1 MFNNNGGQGGGTGP
15 YDYIGSPQH
24 AEAMRFEHEQ
34 ALNRERNNGNAR
46 FQDGV
51 TYGANAAWANAN
63 VQINQLKREREKL
76 ILQVQDLQN
85 ELNRVIDVAVKN
97 NAIADSDIQQWEEYT
112 EQLKGSLS
120 KVTDE
125 KDKLIIEN
133 EELKKQTSGSEELYK
148 VIRNLQEANKNMLT
162 KIKDLTELNTAL
174 DSTIDGILFDS
185 GVYQYW
191 RDLRSQHFRD
201 ETQ

>member
-63 VQINQLKREREKL
+63 VQINQLKREREQL
-76 ILQVQDLQN
+76 ILQVQGLQTR
-85 ELNRVIDVAVKN
+85 LNNVKDSFKETVANANAAIDSWK
-97 NAIADSDIQQWEEYT
+97 
-112 EQLKGSLS
+112 
-120 KVTDE
+120 KVTNEIEDE
-125 KDKLIIEN
+125 IDSLKQDKAALINEN
-133 EELKKQTSGSEELYK
+133 EALKKQSSGSDELYK
-148 VIRNLQEANKNMLT
+148 VIKNLQEANQNMLT

>member
-1 MFNNNGGQGGGTGP
+1 M
-15 YDYIGSPQH
+15 
-24 AEAMRFEHEQ
+24 
-34 ALNRERNNGNAR
+34 
-46 FQDGV
+46 
-51 TYGANAAWANAN
+51 
-63 VQINQLKREREKL
+63 

>member
-34 ALNRERNNGNAR
+34 ALNRERLRGNGQFN
-46 FQDGV
+46 DGV
-51 TYGANAAWANAN
+51 IFGANAAWEKAN
-63 VQINQLKREREKL
+63 VQINQLKREREQL
-76 ILQVQDLQN
+76 ILQVQGLQT
-85 ELNRVIDVAVKN
+85 ELNRVSDVFNETVDDAKN
-97 NAIADSDIQQWEEYT
+97 TIADWKKLTSDLDNQIDC
-112 EQLKGSLS
+112 LKE
-120 KVTDE
+120 DNA
-125 KDKLIIEN
+125 KLTIEN
-133 EELKKQTSGSEELYK
+133 ETLKKQTSGSEELNK
-148 VIRNLQEANKNMLT
+148 VIKNLQEANKNMLT